1 MSVDTVDDFAFLG
14 LGIWGDGE
22 AWAYGSSGGF
32 GGRRA
37 RRSGSDGFGIGGIG
51 GRRIHECEGGGTEL
65 CLGGDDFDGAAEDV
79 DGLDGRRHVVG
90 VWKCCCKWNLR
101 ERMETLRFFRPLL
114 SCSVGVNGFFR

>member
-37 RRSGSDGFGIGGIG
+37 RRSGNGRFGMGRIGGG
-51 GRRIHECEGGGTEL
+51 WIHERNSRGTEL
-65 CLGGDDFDGAAEDV
+65 CLGRDDFNGAAEDV
-79 DGLDGRRHVVG
+79 NGSRGGGHVAV
-90 VWKCCCKWNLR
+90 VWKCCR
-101 ERMETLRFFRPLL
+101 R
-114 SCSVGVNGFFR
+114 